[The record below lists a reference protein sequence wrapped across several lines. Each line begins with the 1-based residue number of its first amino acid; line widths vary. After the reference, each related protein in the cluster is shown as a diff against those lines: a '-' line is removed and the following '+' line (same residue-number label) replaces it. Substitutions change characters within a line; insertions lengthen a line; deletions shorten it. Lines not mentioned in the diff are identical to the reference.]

1 MVKDKLIKVKIK
13 KYNYTK
19 NQKKEAKIKILVYL
33 ICLLVS
39 FASGLLIGTKMKIRK
54 NNPKKIK

>member
-1 MVKDKLIKVKIK
+1 MAKEKLIRVKIK
-13 KYNYTK
+13 NNKYTK

-39 FASGLLIGTKMKIRK
+39 FASGLLIGIKMKIRK
-54 NNPKKIK
+54 NNPKK